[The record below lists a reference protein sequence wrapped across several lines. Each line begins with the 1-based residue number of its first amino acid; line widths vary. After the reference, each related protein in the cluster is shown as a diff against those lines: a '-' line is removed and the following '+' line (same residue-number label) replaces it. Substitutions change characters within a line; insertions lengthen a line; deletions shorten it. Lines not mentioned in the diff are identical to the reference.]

1 MAVCALACCVR
12 DDGRGIDVARRTLAL
27 IHRDGRLYLS
37 QLQLDDATGRD
48 IDEDRRPMALDRRDG
63 RLRLGHLLRE
73 RAPAV
78 CGW

>member
-1 MAVCALACCVR
+1 
-12 DDGRGIDVARRTLAL
+12 
-27 IHRDGRLYLS
+27 
-37 QLQLDDATGRD
+37 
-48 IDEDRRPMALDRRDG
+48 MALDRRDG

>member
-27 IHRDGRLYLS
+27 IHRDGRLYLG
-37 QLQLDDATGRD
+37 QLQVDDGRD
-48 IDEDRRPMALDRRDG
+48 IDVDRRPMALDRRDG

>member
-1 MAVCALACCVR
+1 MMAEVSMLPAERWPSSTAMADCTSASS
-12 DDGRGIDVARRTLAL
+12 T
-27 IHRDGRLYLS
+27 
-37 QLQLDDATGRD
+37 QLDDATGRD